1 VSLDDGMQRLV
12 DTLVDRIGAA
22 RIRLST
28 PVTGLRRGPAP
39 GPWRVV
45 LAGGA
50 NVEADA
56 VVLATP
62 AHHAARIVTGLD
74 RELAA
79 ELAGIPYASSVV
91 VTLAYRRRD
100 LSHPLDGF
108 GFVVPLVERR
118 RLLACTFSSVKYAG
132 RAPADHVLLRAFLG
146 GVLQA
151 RFAELGDADL
161 ETAVRQE
168 LAELLGI
175 TAPPELVRIHRHA
188 EAMPQY
194 HVGHLARVGRIDDR
208 LGRHPGL
215 VVAGSAYRGIG
226 IPDCIR
232 GGETAAEAVI
242 TTLRQP

>member
-1 VSLDDGMQRLV
+1 
-12 DTLVDRIGAA
+12 
-22 RIRLST
+22 
-28 PVTGLRRGPAP
+28 
-39 GPWRVV
+39 
-45 LAGGA
+45 
-50 NVEADA
+50 

-62 AHHAARIVTGLD
+62 AHHTARIVAALD

-79 ELAGIPYASSVV
+79 DLAGISYASSAV

-100 LSHPLDGF
+100 LPHPLDGF
-108 GFVVPLVERR
+108 GFVVPLVEGR

-132 RAPADHVLLRAFLG
+132 RAPADRVLLRTFLG

-151 RFAELGDADL
+151 RFAELDDADL
-161 ETAVRQE
+161 EAVVREE
-168 LAELLGI
+168 LAALLGI

-194 HVGHLARVGRIDDR
+194 RVGHLVLMGRIEDR

-232 GGETAAEAVI
+232 SGEAAAEAIV
-242 TTLRQP
+242 TTLHRP